1 MYMYSSWS
9 LSVCYTRHTDV
20 ISTNGIQEKKRFHGC
35 VRTAGPSEPLLVSPC
50 MDVSCS
56 NLKWQRRADW
66 QQPRCAVVCQTSLRW
81 SSFKEVIFPLCKFK
95 LFPQVGLTHPGGRCR
110 GQKFT
115 LSQVELRSLRFRS
128 NLKAVQRYCTC
139 RLPYRSETSHG
150 WMTGFKKD
158 LEIFIVLH
166 SHPLG
171 IIYYKWSK
179 KNNNNSEAER
189 YLHWFTLGYV

>member
-9 LSVCYTRHTDV
+9 LSVCYTHQADV

-35 VRTAGPSEPLLVSPC
+35 VRAAGPSEPLLVSPR

-66 QQPRCAVVCQTSLRW
+66 QQPRSAVVCQPSLRW
-81 SSFKEVIFPLCKFK
+81 RSSFKAVIFPLCKFK
-95 LFPQVGLTHPGGRCR
+95 LFPRVGLTHPGSKCR

-128 NLKAVQRYCTC
+128 NLKVVQRYLTC
-139 RLPYRSETSHG
+139 RLPYRSETSHRGG
-150 WMTGFKKD
+150 WQD
-158 LEIFIVLH
+158 
-166 SHPLG
+166 
-171 IIYYKWSK
+171 
-179 KNNNNSEAER
+179 
-189 YLHWFTLGYV
+189 